1 MLTALVLVLL
11 IVTLNGVT
19 GQPVLLL
26 VLGLESE
33 PRAPV
38 SRVTLNM
45 EDQNVQKTRRS
56 PVIEMFHAPSTAS
69 KYGVTGPVVFA
80 AGLQLCLE
88 GRGRGLGLERSQ
100 FQLPT
105 KEEIV
110 HLVIL
115 MIRKRP
121 AGVRL
126 KQELSGQWWRW
137 GLGS

>member
-1 MLTALVLVLL
+1 MKTLILLTVSL
-11 IVTLNGVT
+11 TGVT
-19 GQPVLLL
+19 GQNVLPV
-26 VLGLESE
+26 VLEQELEHAARIFGVN
-33 PRAPV
+33 PF
-38 SRVTLNM
+38 M
-45 EDQNVQKTRRS
+45 KDWHVQKTRRS

-88 GRGRGLGLERSQ
+88 ERGRGLGLERSP